1 VLAKL
6 SYYRIP
12 LSGGAYNWIAILA
25 PKKFSNFLSY
35 ITGWV
40 LVIAWQF
47 ANAAMA
53 WLTAGIIL
61 ELVNVNYPGYDAKLW
76 HSVLGFYAIIA
87 VAVFFTTVLGRLF
100 PGLEAAAFL
109 MHIVSFF
116 VILIVMI
123 YMAPKSP
130 TSVVFGNFVNGG
142 GFSSNIESAIV
153 GATGTMFGFNGID
166 AVIHMCKKSYLVVP
180 GRD

>member
-12 LSGGAYNWIAILA
+12 LSGGAYNWVAILA

-53 WLTAGIIL
+53 RLIAGVTL

-76 HSVLGFYAIIA
+76 HSVLGFYAVIA

-100 PGLEAAAFL
+100 PSLEAAAFL
-109 MHIVSFF
+109 IHIVSFF

-130 TSVVFGNFVNGG
+130 TSVVFGTFVNGG
-142 GFSSNIESAIV
+142 GFSSNVESAIV

-166 AVIHMCKKSYLVVP
+166 AVIHMCKKSYLLVP